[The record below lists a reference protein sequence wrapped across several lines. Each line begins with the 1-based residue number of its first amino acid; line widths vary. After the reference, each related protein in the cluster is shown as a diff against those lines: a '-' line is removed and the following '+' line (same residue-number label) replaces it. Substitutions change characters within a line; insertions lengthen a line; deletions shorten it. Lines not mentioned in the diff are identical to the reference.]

1 MPSEAVQHGR
11 PRYLPPT
18 HTGKTIGAQIAGI
31 AFDHPSRKRWWL
43 AFAVCCALTL
53 WLGVA
58 LGWVFYWGIGV
69 WGNNIPVG
77 WALDIVSYDWW
88 MGNAC
93 GALMVSALLLLL
105 RQYWRGALN
114 RIAET
119 VALLATATAGVY
131 PIIHLGR
138 AWFFYWTLPYP
149 NDLDLWPQFRSPL
162 VWDAFDIISL
172 LVVALLFWFVGMI
185 PDLATLRDRA
195 PGLWQKRLYAIG
207 ALGWRGSALHWARW
221 LQAYRILALLAVL
234 QAICTQCGASVMY
247 AGTLEPGWHDTLL
260 PAFFVVNAAFSGL
273 GAVAV
278 VVTLVRY
285 LYPIESLITPRHLDI
300 LGRLILAAG
309 LLSTYCY
316 CADFFYTAL
325 AGDPYERAV
334 MLQRLTGLYAGSFWL
349 IVVAALL
356 PIHLLWFAAVRR
368 SPLLLFVIGIA
379 GHGRHVGRP
388 LHAAGRHPAPRFPA
402 VVASVL
408 HYQLLGGLHLDR
420 HARPVRRVAV
430 AGAALPARGLDR
442 RIPMARAAAG
452 GDRAACLKPRIS
464 TACQRSSPRR
474 RPCSPPSPRCA
485 SATSVRWIASPR
497 CPSPAWRP
505 PWGCVRRSWARS
517 PWAVWCLAAAAA
529 SP

>member
-379 GHGRHVGRP
+379 VM
-388 LHAAGRHPAPRFPA
+388 AGMWGDHFMLLVVTQHHDFLPSSQAFYTTSFWA
-402 VVASVL
+402 VSTWIGTLGLFGALLLLVLRYLPVASIVESRWL
-408 HYQLLGGLHLDR
+408 
-420 HARPVRRVAV
+420 ARQQAE
-430 AGAALPARGLDR
+430 
-442 RIPMARAAAG
+442 
-452 GDRAACLKPRIS
+452 
-464 TACQRSSPRR
+464 
-474 RPCSPPSPRCA
+474 
-485 SATSVRWIASPR
+485 IAQH
-497 CPSPAWRP
+497 
-505 PWGCVRRSWARS
+505 V
-517 PWAVWCLAAAAA
+517 
-529 SP
+529 